1 MDIVFTNARGESLTF
16 GAPSFKVLS
25 ISGLGDIEAEHQTQE
40 APYQDGLSYIDS
52 LFQER
57 VIPIELKVFSNSEQ
71 SLSDKRRQLSRV
83 FNPKLGLGEL
93 RVNIGKRS
101 FLIDAVSDFA
111 PTFTHEGINV
121 GAHFN
126 NCQIQL
132 TAHNPYWKSLNETS
146 KPLQSYVGNFTLP
159 TTFPIQFGVS
169 GSSVTLYNEGDIPAP
184 VRIDIQGP
192 VTRPQII
199 NKTTGEWIRVNRA
212 IAADEILHINT
223 EQGGKRVEIYRGNEV
238 YPAFGYLDHDSQ
250 WITLEIGE
258 NEISHI
264 ADAGDRNSLV
274 AVTWNDM
281 FTGI

>member
-1 MDIVFTNARGESLTF
+1 MEIEFTNARGENLTLRR
-16 GAPSFKVLS
+16 PSFKVLN
-25 ISGLGDIEAEHQTQE
+25 IAGLGDVEAEHQSQE
-40 APYQDGLSYIDS
+40 APYQDGSNYIESILD
-52 LFQER
+52 ER
-57 VIPIELKVFSNSEQ
+57 VIPIELKVSGKDEED
-71 SLSDKRRQLSRV
+71 LSDRRRQLNRV
-83 FNPKLGLGEL
+83 FNPKFGIGEM
-93 RVNIGKRS
+93 RINIGNKS
-101 FLIDAVSDFA
+101 FIIDAVSDFSPA
-111 PTFTHEGINV
+111 FTHEAINI
-121 GAHFN
+121 GGNFN
-126 NCQIQL
+126 NCQLQV

-159 TTFPIQFGVS
+159 TTFPVQFGIS

-192 VTRPQII
+192 VTRPQIT

-223 EQGGKRVEIYRGNEV
+223 AQGTKRVEVYRGNEV

-250 WITLEIGE
+250 WITLEIGK

-281 FTGI
+281 FVGI